1 MYEAHGHSNRIT
13 HFQYHTIHKYKCLH
27 CAWSEHWFLFIYIHY
42 IHDPDSPEY
51 NLATPFETPPILQS
65 QY

>member
-13 HFQYHTIHKYKCLH
+13 HFHTIHKYTYLH

-42 IHDPDSPEY
+42 IHDPDVPEY
-51 NLATPFETPPILQS
+51 NLATPFQTLPILQS